1 MKRFYGFALIGVL
14 VFPLWSQT
22 SQDSVYFTRSGSSDI
37 LQHLYLIPNETVDLD
52 LVFRT
57 GADIGGVV
65 TPIWFDNTV
74 LSLGTYAGNTT
85 DFNEADTSYF
95 VYENAQAVAD
105 SQKVLFAIIQG
116 KQSIPTGVYP
126 AGSFQ
131 VTAVGSEGTVVSDA
145 FQSAFWP
152 PTSSM
157 RFINTAGTS
166 DWIPTFTSLTLHIIS
181 CGDVNGDGFVDG
193 NDASYLA
200 NYANF
205 GGPAPLSLAGAD
217 VNNDGFID
225 GNDASYIINYANFGG
240 PAPNCGTRLSKEPG
254 KEINA
259 PVFKRSAGKHSL
271 EGKKPIKPQVR

>member
-1 MKRFYGFALIGVL
+1 MKKFYGFALIGVL

-22 SQDSVYFTRSGSSDI
+22 SQDSVYFTKSGSSSMLTD
-37 LQHLYLIPNETVDLD
+37 LYLIPNESVNLD

-95 VYENAQAVAD
+95 VYDNAQTAAD

-116 KQSIPTGVYP
+116 KQSILTGVYP
-126 AGSFQ
+126 AGTFQ
-131 VTAVGSEGTVVSDA
+131 VTAIGPEGTVVSNV
-145 FQSAFWP
+145 FQAAFWP

-166 DWIPTFTSLTLHIIS
+166 DWTPTLSSPTLHIIA

-205 GGPAPLSLAGAD
+205 GGPAP
-217 VNNDGFID
+217 
-225 GNDASYIINYANFGG
+225 
-240 PAPNCGTRLSKEPG
+240 NCGARLSKEPG
-254 KEINA
+254 KESNT
-259 PVFKRSAGKHSL
+259 PVSRRSAGKHSFD
-271 EGKKPIKPQVR
+271 GKKSLKPRAK